1 MPGFIEYPILPY
13 FPFFNAVFDI
23 FCIIQ
28 YFYIISRQLKR
39 SSRYY
44 RFSAMVNI
52 KPFAIFFYKG
62 WLIQG
67 SGKDPLVFSG
77 KWDDLFSIRCHN
89 SKKSASGILYDE
101 VSSTPSDIP
110 IFHRKNLTARIIDNT
125 GTTTGEDAKI
135 SAGAPVNRPKQVL
148 VIMIDPS
155 SRGQVKVTGP
165 HIRTCCK
172 KFDISAS
179 GTYAKSRKFWM
190 NYNLSIPVNQS
201 EFLVATLSCAK
212 NGITVVASEKQ
223 GDMCGMYNHIT

>member
-1 MPGFIEYPILPY
+1 MPRFIEYPILPY

-23 FCIIQ
+23 LCIIQ

-110 IFHRKNLTARIIDNT
+110 ILHRKNLTAHMIDNT

-135 SAGAPVNRPKQVL
+135 SAGAPVNRPKQCL
-148 VIMIDPS
+148 S
-155 SRGQVKVTGP
+155 S
-165 HIRTCCK
+165 
-172 KFDISAS
+172 
-179 GTYAKSRKFWM
+179 
-190 NYNLSIPVNQS
+190 
-201 EFLVATLSCAK
+201 
-212 NGITVVASEKQ
+212 
-223 GDMCGMYNHIT
+223 